1 MRDLRALGVQ
11 LREQRLRLGIEL
23 DELQAA
29 TKIRKRYLEALESGD
44 WSILPGDVY
53 ARGFVRSYAEAV
65 GLDGRQLLEA
75 YVDGPAEEMSTDPVS
90 SVNRDS
96 PAEPPSPRPDVRPAH
111 VVAEP
116 DQERRGAPGVQEPAP
131 DPAIPDTPAAE
142 RGRGRSVASRAPS
155 RQRRQDRRPVA
166 RSGQAEW
173 RGRDR
178 ARTSRGGWGWNAAG
192 QAVAVVAV
200 LAGLAGAWWYLER
213 PGRGATGTRANETAV
228 RGGVTSGSGGNAV
241 QNAVGPAGNSAGNTV
256 VGSGSPNPA
265 GNTTNAAGGGTA
277 GQPELRVVGQTF
289 SNHQQ
294 TYVVSTTG
302 PMVAQLTASTG
313 ACWVR
318 ATVDGK
324 VVDPSDTIP
333 VGQSR
338 TWQGSQQIRI
348 RVGFVPGVT
357 LTLNGQ
363 PLALPDTKDAIDV
376 VIIRG
381 QD

>member
-1 MRDLRALGVQ
+1 M
-11 LREQRLRLGIEL
+11 
-23 DELQAA
+23 
-29 TKIRKRYLEALESGD
+29 
-44 WSILPGDVY
+44 
-53 ARGFVRSYAEAV
+53 
-65 GLDGRQLLEA
+65 
-75 YVDGPAEEMSTDPVS
+75 
-90 SVNRDS
+90 
-96 PAEPPSPRPDVRPAH
+96 
-111 VVAEP
+111 
-116 DQERRGAPGVQEPAP
+116 
-131 DPAIPDTPAAE
+131 
-142 RGRGRSVASRAPS
+142 
-155 RQRRQDRRPVA
+155 
-166 RSGQAEW
+166 
-173 RGRDR
+173 
-178 ARTSRGGWGWNAAG
+178 
-192 QAVAVVAV
+192 
-200 LAGLAGAWWYLER
+200 
-213 PGRGATGTRANETAV
+213 
-228 RGGVTSGSGGNAV
+228 TSGSGGNAV
-241 QNAVGPAGNSAGNTV
+241 QNAAGPVGNSAGNTV
-256 VGSGSPNPA
+256 VGSGSPNPT

-318 ATVDGK
+318 ATVDGQ

-376 VIIRG
+376 VIVRG